1 MYWARC
7 TKLPV
12 QIAKVTCDL
21 SDKLVCFS
29 CRQIH
34 KDAKLIDVGGL
45 QMGNYSA
52 EYLTY
57 TEAKWVHGKAKNRGM
72 YLEDVKRIRGLA
84 AYEKLRTAMLKI
96 HFGTK

>member
-1 MYWARC
+1 MNDLTC
-7 TKLPV
+7 HSCK
-12 QIAKVTCDL
+12 KVHL
-21 SDKLVCFS
+21 
-29 CRQIH
+29 
-34 KDAKLIDVGGL
+34 DAKAITLPNGE
-45 QMGNYSA
+45 QMGNYST
-52 EYLTY
+52 EYLTH